1 MRDEMDKQM
10 MNPFMPSFGRF
21 PKIVINQKEALT
33 DYLTGLQTHDAK
45 YQTSLVYGT
54 RGAGKTVFLLNV
66 QRSLEKLDNW
76 CFIRL
81 SNGQGNLLFQLL
93 HGLQR
98 VTGVSLVDLLK
109 KINGI
114 NIMGS
119 GITFK
124 SLEQSGQIDY
134 DDYLPVLL
142 EQLKKRGKS
151 VLIGI
156 DEIAVSDDV
165 RAFGSEYQTLIGQ
178 DYDLSLLMTGLPS
191 RISEVQNDD
200 TLTFLLRSHRVYL
213 SPLDERSVSRSYETA
228 FKRGN
233 RQLDYVVLDKLS
245 KSVQGYAYAFQ
256 TIGYYA
262 WRYSQESLMIDEQ
275 VMNRTFDA
283 AKVDLF
289 RNAYER
295 MYMDISNT
303 DRAFINAIV
312 KVGTPEVSTSQ
323 LKEVLNKPTNYI
335 SVYRARL
342 LDDQLIASPRRG
354 IIRLSLPFF
363 AEFVRKYNQEH
374 FID

>member
-1 MRDEMDKQM
+1 MDKRM

-213 SPLDERSVSRSYETA
+213 SPLDEHSVSQSYEAA
-228 FKRGN
+228 FKQGN

-245 KSVQGYAYAFQ
+245 KSVKGYAYAFQ

-303 DRAFINAIV
+303 DRACINAIV

-363 AEFVRKYNQEH
+363 AEFVQKYNQEH

>member
-1 MRDEMDKQM
+1 MNDEMDKQM

-119 GITFK
+119 GVTFK
-124 SLEQSGQIDY
+124 TLEQSGQIDY

-156 DEIAVSDDV
+156 DEISVSDDV

-245 KSVQGYAYAFQ
+245 KAVQGYAYAFQ

-275 VMNRTFDA
+275 VMKQTFDA
-283 AKVDLF
+283 AKIDLF

-312 KVGTPEVSTSQ
+312 KVGTPEVSVKSKM
-323 LKEVLNKPTNYI
+323 LV
-335 SVYRARL
+335 
-342 LDDQLIASPRRG
+342 
-354 IIRLSLPFF
+354 
-363 AEFVRKYNQEH
+363 
-374 FID
+374 

>member
-213 SPLDERSVSRSYETA
+213 SPLDERSVSQSYETA
-228 FKRGN
+228 FKQGN